1 MASRRTEDEKTGEDG
16 AGTAG
21 GSAQR
26 LDKWLWFV
34 RAIKTRTQA
43 AALVLDGKVRVNRA
57 RVTKPSFTVRAGD
70 VLTLAF
76 RGKVQILRVLAPGHR
91 RGPAEE
97 AKQLYELIEARQT
110 NVAPHPSAGVA
121 KREPGS
127 GRPSKRDRRLTERLT
142 EQK

>member
-1 MASRRTEDEKTGEDG
+1 MADSGTDNPARDEPPG
-16 AGTAG
+16 
-21 GSAQR
+21 QR
-26 LDKWLWFV
+26 LDKWLWFS
-34 RAIKTRTQA
+34 RAIKSRTSA
-43 AALVLDGKVRVNRA
+43 AQLVVDGKVRVNRA

-97 AKQLYELIEARQT
+97 AKLLYELIEARQT